1 MNPQSIVLLAG
12 PDPVGS
18 VTYNFLSREL
28 EVAQVIR
35 EQPVSRMDLVRGRLR
50 RYGLLTVLGQILFRL
65 LVVPLLKLASR
76 SRIAEMRREAGFDVT
91 PPPQKKIAEVESVN
105 SEEAIALLKRLQPKV
120 VVIAGTRILSQQVL
134 ECVPARFVNLHAG
147 ITPLYRGVHGA
158 YWALAEGKPE
168 VCGVTVHLVDAG
180 IDTGGILGQ
189 AVISPT
195 SRDNFV
201 TYLWLQLAAG
211 LPLLAAAVREACEGR
226 VSLQPPPAGPS
237 KLWTHPTLVGY
248 LWRRLRDGVQ

>member
-1 MNPQSIVLLAG
+1 MNPGGVILLAG
-12 PDPVGS
+12 PDPVGI

-35 EQPVSRMDLVRGRLR
+35 EQPVSRWGLVRGRLR
-50 RYGLLTVLGQILFRL
+50 RYGLFTVLGQILFRVL
-65 LVVPLLKLASR
+65 AVPFLQLASR
-76 SRIAEMRREAGFDVT
+76 SRIREIMREASLDDAPV
-91 PPPQKKIAEVESVN
+91 PPQKIAEVESVN
-105 SEEAIALLKRLQPKV
+105 SDATIQLLRQLQPKL

-134 ECVPARFVNLHAG
+134 ECVPARFLNLHAG

-168 VCGVTVHLVDAG
+168 ACGVTVHLVDVG
-180 IDTGGILGQ
+180 IDTGGILAQ

-195 SRDNFV
+195 SRDNFA

-211 LPLLAAAVREACEGR
+211 LPLLTAAVRDACEGR
-226 VSLQPPPAGPS
+226 VNIQSPPTGPS
-237 KLWTHPTLVGY
+237 KLWTHPTLAGY
-248 LWRRLRDGVQ
+248 LWRRRRDGVQ